1 MEQIKMSEAPMYL
14 SAQKIAAMVGVRR
27 VHNLNASAI
36 RINKSLGDEAG
47 LKNIGIHLITIAP
60 GDKST
65 EFHTHRY
72 EEEAIYV
79 LSGCGTEV
87 IGDTTQKIGPGD
99 FIGFPGGSAAHETV
113 NDGSEPLVCLVIG
126 QRLAQDVVDYPR
138 KGKRLYRNSGQRD
151 MVDVVNVEKR

>member
-1 MEQIKMSEAPMYL
+1 MYL
-14 SAQKIAAMVGVRR
+14 SAQKIAAMEGIRR
-27 VHNLNASAI
+27 VHNLNPAAI
-36 RINKSLGDEAG
+36 RIDKSLGDEGG
-47 LKNIGIHLITIAP
+47 LKNIGIHLISIAP

-79 LSGCGTEV
+79 LSGNGIEV
-87 IGDTTQKIGPGD
+87 IGEKTEKIGPGD
-99 FIGFPGGSAAHETV
+99 FIGFPGGGAAHETV
-113 NDGSEPLVCLVIG
+113 NDGTEPLVCLVIG

-151 MVDVVNVEKR
+151 TVDYPNIEKR

>member
-1 MEQIKMSEAPMYL
+1 MYL
-14 SAQKIAAMVGVRR
+14 SAQKNAAMEGVRR
-27 VHNLNASAI
+27 VHNLNPDAI
-36 RINKSLGDEAG
+36 RIDKSLGDEVG
-47 LKNIGIHLITIAP
+47 LKNIGIHLITIEP

-65 EFHTHRY
+65 EFHSHKY

-79 LSGCGTEV
+79 LSGHGTEV
-87 IGDTTQKIGPGD
+87 IGESTQKIGPGD
-99 FIGFPGGSAAHETV
+99 FIGFPGGGSAHETV

-151 MVDVVNVEKR
+151 MVDYPHIEKR